1 MHCRPVMGI
10 DCIASSKRGIN
21 LTKTESKGLT
31 DGEACVHKMC
41 VQEKA
46 EETFLGLLKE
56 SKDSN

>member
-1 MHCRPVMGI
+1 MGI